1 MIKGYLKNKKD
12 RIHFEI
18 PENYDELTLR
28 ELHLISEDSDL
39 LTIFSKLS
47 GIDLETIK
55 KCDSKEVAFVI
66 AQLTDLYDKENKRTE
81 NVDELVE
88 SFTLDEKEFFVDSD
102 MLNIPAGQ
110 WWDIKKYESDLKDK
124 PFEFLVRMLSIIC
137 RPKGEEYDHQKSSN
151 RLDLFWGLDVMTAF
165 KIRGFFL
172 INLMQSL
179 NDTNHFLKKSSLVK
193 RLLRGI
199 VLYLK
204 NSAVYSRFLIWLKTN
219 IYYLRYLVR
228 RKR

>member
-1 MIKGYLKNKKD
+1 MIKGYLKHNSEKV
-12 RIHFEI
+12 HFKL
-18 PENYDELTLR
+18 PENYEELTIKQ
-28 ELHLISEDSDL
+28 LHDISEDSDL
-39 LTIFSKLS
+39 LVIFSKLT
-47 GIDLETIK
+47 GLDLDLIR
-55 KCDSKEVAFVI
+55 KCDNKEVAYIVS
-66 AQLTDLYDKENKRTE
+66 QLTTLYDAENTKVE
-81 NVDELVE
+81 GLSEHVE
-88 SFTLDEKEFFVDSD
+88 SFMLDGDEFFVDSD

-179 NDTNHFLKKSSLVK
+179 DDTNHFLKKSSLVK

-204 NSAVYSRFLIWLKTN
+204 NLGVYSRFLIWLKTN